1 MAQLSRSDGGA
12 PTQTRVPGAGVRM
25 PRAGDARRRGG
36 CENCERRQ
44 LSAACCATHATPSLA
59 YRAAAMALCSGRA
72 SLCAPRAAPAP
83 SPLCARAALRAH
95 PLRAG
100 APRRAALAAPA
111 PRRRER
117 HLALRARASGA
128 VNVTPLPGLP
138 VSLAA
143 SAKVDAILA
152 EIANTDSGASATPEA
167 RRKIQ
172 SLATEL
178 EADFAATGVRCVLR
192 VRIVRSVRA
201 RAARRRDG
209 STQAPEALRRPA
221 PTRPRA
227 LPFSPRRAQRDPR
240 EEPTLVSD
248 YRVSYTSSPQAAGG
262 RFRSGLGRAL
272 FRTHALYQNVVPG
285 ADASAAPVVV
295 NRVEFALLGGIPGAV
310 GLSGPLRAVEPL
322 RVAPKDGV
330 VAGEGLDAALPTTG
344 VRTFQG
350 AVEVAFAPPFLEVAG
365 SRVTLGGA
373 STVRLATTYL
383 DERLR
388 IGRGGFG
395 SLFVFER
402 MPPGAQAAAA
412 LPASPAMRAAG
423 WALARMALALFA
435 VLSFAVDASRL
446 AVRAATT
453 PIVGLPALAAAFA
466 AAVAS
471 GALSVALPAAAQ
483 PALAAAHALCVS
495 LWLGATMWVTVGQGD
510 VLYALMPRH
519 AFARLR
525 AALRPRFLGASVS
538 AGALALFAYTAVFA
552 AAAPSP
558 DASRLL
564 AYALAAAAAN
574 LLWAEPAGTRLGTF
588 RDKFEADAG
597 IGAEVGA
604 PPEESKLTPTLR
616 RLNVRI
622 GRLRAASA
630 ALTLVTLAA
639 LGAHVALHAAR
650 FAALVV

>member
-1 MAQLSRSDGGA
+1 VA
-12 PTQTRVPGAGVRM
+12 
-25 PRAGDARRRGG
+25 
-36 CENCERRQ
+36 
-44 LSAACCATHATPSLA
+44 
-59 YRAAAMALCSGRA
+59 
-72 SLCAPRAAPAP
+72 
-83 SPLCARAALRAH
+83 
-95 PLRAG
+95 
-100 APRRAALAAPA
+100 
-111 PRRRER
+111 
-117 HLALRARASGA
+117 
-128 VNVTPLPGLP
+128 
-138 VSLAA
+138 
-143 SAKVDAILA
+143 
-152 EIANTDSGASATPEA
+152 
-167 RRKIQ
+167 
-172 SLATEL
+172 
-178 EADFAATGVRCVLR
+178 
-192 VRIVRSVRA
+192 
-201 RAARRRDG
+201 
-209 STQAPEALRRPA
+209 
-221 PTRPRA
+221 
-227 LPFSPRRAQRDPR
+227 
-240 EEPTLVSD
+240 D

-285 ADASAAPVVV
+285 ADASAAPIVV

-453 PIVGLPALAAAFA
+453 PIVGLPALAAAAA

-495 LWLGATMWVTVGQGD
+495 LWFGATFWVTFGQGD

-525 AALRPRFLGASVS
+525 AALRPRFLGASVA
-538 AGALALFAYTAVFA
+538 AGALALFSYTAVFAASAASAA

-597 IGAEVGA
+597 IGAEIGA

-650 FAALVV
+650 FAAMIV